1 MHAKMISLLKRND
14 SFEAHCTVC
23 VPAPAAGRSGDAP
36 RRGGCPGDTRGIACR
51 RPDPGTEKTQDVDSC
66 IRTPEADVLVQ

>member
-1 MHAKMISLLKRND
+1 MISLLRRND